1 MPLQPV
7 VRRSV
12 PDEVF
17 DQVLAEVVDGEIPAG
32 DALPSERALAEVL
45 GVSRPA
51 VREAL
56 QRMAQTGLVQV
67 RHGGATLVRDFKR
80 YAGLD
85 LLPRLLVRHGELDP
99 AVARSILEARLA
111 VGPSVAAL
119 AATRGGAALGAALSA
134 TVDALAAVDDGPQ
147 GDVERQVHALEF
159 WDQVVDA
166 ADSIVFRL
174 MFNSLR
180 AAYEPTLEA
189 LAPLMAEEVGQ
200 IDAYAVLTAAISAGD
215 PDTARAAAERV
226 LRPATE
232 SLITALA
239 HLEPR

>member
-1 MPLQPV
+1 M

-17 DQVLAEVVDGEIPAG
+17 DQVLAEVVDGEIPVG
-32 DALPSERALAEVL
+32 DPLPSERRLAEVL

-67 RHGGATLVRDFKR
+67 RQGGATTVRNYRK

-85 LLPRLLVRHGELDP
+85 LLPHLLVRQGDLDP

-119 AATRGGAALGAALSA
+119 AATRGGP
-134 TVDALAAVDDGPQ
+134 TLAASLTEITDRLAATDDGPA
-147 GDVERQVHALEF
+147 GDVERQLHALEF

-166 ADSIVFRL
+166 ADSLVFRL

-180 AAYEPTLEA
+180 AAYEPALEA
-189 LAPLMAEEVGQ
+189 LAPVMAEEVGQ
-200 IDAYAVLTAAISAGD
+200 TGAYVLLTAAIAAGD
-215 PDTARAAAERV
+215 PETARAAADRV
-226 LRPATE
+226 LRPATQN
-232 SLITALA
+232 LIDALA
-239 HLEPR
+239 NLEDS